1 MNGLFEF
8 SASIGSGSSLD
19 IDFTEFYTWTGF
31 QSMAV
36 MRGTVSARSANLDK
50 LSAETSMLGDTPRIR
65 LQHGS
70 GGGTWS
76 GGTIEFSMLLLD

>member
-1 MNGLFEF
+1 
-8 SASIGSGSSLD
+8 
-19 IDFTEFYTWTGF
+19 
-31 QSMAV
+31 MAV